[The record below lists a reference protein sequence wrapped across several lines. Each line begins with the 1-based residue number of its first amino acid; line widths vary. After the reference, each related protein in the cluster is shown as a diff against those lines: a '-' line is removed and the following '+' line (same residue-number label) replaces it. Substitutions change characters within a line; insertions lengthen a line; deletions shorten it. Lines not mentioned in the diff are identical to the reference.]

1 MQGILNSPSKEKS
14 VQADETDITARLEAW
29 CAELRARLPGL
40 VEVGLL
46 RLASEGSSLITAAP
60 QDAVMGRIGYRE
72 AVARMHAAQ
81 TAVLL
86 PLDRTEDGIAEVI
99 AMPVKSSQTTSG
111 PPAEIAVLV
120 GVAEMPASRVQLIM
134 AQLEVALGWLMFH
147 LGRQALDETKAQ
159 AQIHEQAL
167 LICAEMLDTERPTE
181 ARQVLASLL
190 ARHLKA
196 DRVVL
201 VRRGLFGLRIQ
212 SISGES
218 KFDRKSQLNDL
229 TRQVAHQAQLYRA
242 PISWRRNAPEQASL
256 MGRLGEM
263 HSDAAIDAVPLTDA
277 LGNITEVVVLHWS
290 ESAHVPDIDA
300 WSVVWTLA
308 RPILAEKDRAAHGF
322 FMRNLLSS
330 KTALKRLLGP
340 RAFKLKLI
348 TTTLV
353 AVGLVAAFVRVEDT
367 LRADV
372 VIDDPDLRVI
382 SAPIEGFIEEVFVIP
397 GDRVSA
403 GQALLQ
409 LEDDE
414 IRLRIAELEAQRA
427 RHVARAALARS
438 NRDRAEAAVAEAE
451 QAETEARL
459 SLARRELAQT
469 VISARVDGIVLEG
482 DLRQRLGARLTFG
495 EELMRIAPQQGIE
508 VQLSVRNRDGDR
520 LALGLQGRV
529 RLEAA
534 PDVPLSVQVTRLQPR
549 AETIDGELRFVGF
562 GELAAGAPEI
572 ENGMQGAARLDL
584 GQATIYAVWVRP
596 ILEMV
601 YMFLWRWLP

>member
-1 MQGILNSPSKEKS
+1 MALSEEKS
-14 VQADETDITARLEAW
+14 AQADDTDIIARLQGW
-29 CAELRARLPGL
+29 CTDLRERLPGL

-46 RLASEGSSLITAAP
+46 RLAPEGSELITAAP
-60 QDAVMGRIGYRE
+60 EDAVMGRLGYRE
-72 AVARMHAAQ
+72 AVARMRAAQ
-81 TAVLL
+81 AAVLL

-99 AMPVKSSQTTSG
+99 AMPVKFVPTASG
-111 PPAEIAVLV
+111 APAEIAVLV
-120 GVAEMPASRVQLIM
+120 GVAEMPASRVQLIL

-147 LGRQALDETKAQ
+147 LGRQALAEARVK

-167 LICAEMLDTERPTE
+167 LICAEMLDAERPTE
-181 ARQVLASLL
+181 ARQILASLL

-201 VRRGLFGLRIQ
+201 VRRGLFGLRIE

-229 TRQVAHQAQLYRA
+229 TRQVAHEAQLRRA
-242 PISWRRNAPEQASL
+242 PISWRRDAPEKASL

-263 HSDAAIDAVPLTDA
+263 HGDAVIDAVPLTDA

-290 ESAHVPDIDA
+290 DGVHVPDIDA

-308 RPILAEKDRAAHGF
+308 RPILVEKDRAARGF
-322 FMRNLLSS
+322 VMRNLLASQ
-330 KTALKRLLGP
+330 TALKRLLGP

-348 TTTLV
+348 TAALLA
-353 AVGLVAAFVRVEDT
+353 AVLLTGFVQVENT

-382 SAPIEGFIEEVFVIP
+382 SAPIDGFIEEVFVIP
-397 GDRVSA
+397 GNRVGV
-403 GQALLQ
+403 GQPLLK

-459 SLARRELAQT
+459 SLVRRELEQT
-469 VISARVDGIVLEG
+469 VISARAAGIVLEG
-482 DLRQRLGARLTFG
+482 DLRQRLGARVAFG
-495 EELMRIAPQQGIE
+495 EELMRIAPHQGVE
-508 VQLSVRNRDGDR
+508 VRLSVRNRDGDR
-520 LALGLQGRV
+520 LDTGLQGRV

-534 PDVPLSVQVTRLQPR
+534 PDVPLTVQVMRLQPR
-549 AETIDGELRFVGF
+549 AETIDGELRFVAF

-596 ILEMV
+596 ILEPV

>member
-1 MQGILNSPSKEKS
+1 MALSEEKS
-14 VQADETDITARLEAW
+14 AQADDTDIIARLQGW
-29 CAELRARLPGL
+29 CTDLRERLPGL

-46 RLASEGSSLITAAP
+46 RLAPEGSELITAAP
-60 QDAVMGRIGYRE
+60 EDAVMGRLGYRE
-72 AVARMHAAQ
+72 AVARMRAAQ
-81 TAVLL
+81 AAVLL

-99 AMPVKSSQTTSG
+99 AMPVKFVPTASG
-111 PPAEIAVLV
+111 APAEIAVLV
-120 GVAEMPASRVQLIM
+120 GVAEMPASRVQLIL

-147 LGRQALDETKAQ
+147 LGRQALAEARVK

-167 LICAEMLDTERPTE
+167 LICAEMLDAERPTE
-181 ARQVLASLL
+181 ARQILASLL

-201 VRRGLFGLRIQ
+201 VRRGLFGLRIE

-229 TRQVAHQAQLYRA
+229 TRQVAHEAQLRRA
-242 PISWRRNAPEQASL
+242 PISWRRDALEKASL

-263 HSDAAIDAVPLTDA
+263 HGDAVIDAVPLTDA

-290 ESAHVPDIDA
+290 DGVHVPDIDA

-308 RPILAEKDRAAHGF
+308 RPILVEKDRAARGF
-322 FMRNLLSS
+322 VMRNLLASQ
-330 KTALKRLLGP
+330 TALKRLLGP

-348 TTTLV
+348 TAALL
-353 AVGLVAAFVRVEDT
+353 AVVLLTGFVQVENT

-382 SAPIEGFIEEVFVIP
+382 SAPIDGFVEEVFVIP
-397 GDRVSA
+397 GNRVGV
-403 GQALLQ
+403 GQPLLK

-459 SLARRELAQT
+459 SLVRRELEQT
-469 VISARVDGIVLEG
+469 VISARAAGIVLEG
-482 DLRQRLGARLTFG
+482 DLRQRLGARVAFG
-495 EELMRIAPQQGIE
+495 EELMRIAPHQG
-508 VQLSVRNRDGDR
+508 VDVRLSVRNRDGYR
-520 LALGLQGRV
+520 LDTGLQGRV

-534 PDVPLSVQVTRLQPR
+534 PDVPLTVQVMRLQPR
-549 AETIDGELRFVGF
+549 AETIDGELRFVAF

-596 ILEMV
+596 ILETV

>member
-1 MQGILNSPSKEKS
+1 MALSEEKS
-14 VQADETDITARLEAW
+14 AQADDTDIIARLQGW
-29 CAELRARLPGL
+29 CTDLRERLPGL

-46 RLASEGSSLITAAP
+46 RLAPEGSELITAAP
-60 QDAVMGRIGYRE
+60 EDAVMGRLGYRE
-72 AVARMHAAQ
+72 AVARMRAAQ
-81 TAVLL
+81 AAVLL

-99 AMPVKSSQTTSG
+99 AMPVKFVPTASG
-111 PPAEIAVLV
+111 APAEIAVLV
-120 GVAEMPASRVQLIM
+120 GVAEMPASRVQLIL

-147 LGRQALDETKAQ
+147 LGRQALAEARVK

-167 LICAEMLDTERPTE
+167 LICAEMLDAERPTE
-181 ARQVLASLL
+181 ARQILASLL

-201 VRRGLFGLRIQ
+201 VRRGLFGLRIE

-229 TRQVAHQAQLYRA
+229 TRQVAHEAQLRRA
-242 PISWRRNAPEQASL
+242 PISWRRDAPEKASL

-263 HSDAAIDAVPLTDA
+263 HGDAVIDAVPLTDA

-290 ESAHVPDIDA
+290 DGVHVPDIDA

-308 RPILAEKDRAAHGF
+308 RPILVEKDRAARGF
-322 FMRNLLSS
+322 VMRNLLASQ
-330 KTALKRLLGP
+330 TALKRLLGP

-348 TTTLV
+348 TAALLA
-353 AVGLVAAFVRVEDT
+353 AVLLTGFVQVENT

-382 SAPIEGFIEEVFVIP
+382 SAPIDGFIEEVFVIP
-397 GDRVSA
+397 GNRVGV
-403 GQALLQ
+403 GQPLLK

-459 SLARRELAQT
+459 SLVRRELEQT
-469 VISARVDGIVLEG
+469 VISARAAGIVLEG
-482 DLRQRLGARLTFG
+482 DLRQRLGARVAFG
-495 EELMRIAPQQGIE
+495 EELMRIAPHQGVE
-508 VQLSVRNRDGDR
+508 VRLSVRNRDGDR
-520 LALGLQGRV
+520 LDTGLQGRV

-534 PDVPLSVQVTRLQPR
+534 PDVPLTVQVMRLQPR
-549 AETIDGELRFVGF
+549 AETIDGELRFVAF

-596 ILEMV
+596 ILETV

>member
-1 MQGILNSPSKEKS
+1 MQDILSAPSKGKS
-14 VQADETDITARLEAW
+14 AQADEADITARLQDW
-29 CAELRARLPGL
+29 CVDLRARLPGL

-46 RLASEGSSLITAAP
+46 RLAPEGSAPITAAP
-60 QDAVMGRIGYRE
+60 EDAVMGRLGYRE
-72 AVARMHAAQ
+72 AIARMRAAQ
-81 TAVLL
+81 AAVLL

-99 AMPVKSSQTTSG
+99 AMPVKSAQAPPG
-111 PPAEIAVLV
+111 PAAEIAVLV

-147 LGRQALDETKAQ
+147 LGRQAMAETRVQ
-159 AQIHEQAL
+159 AQIHEQAF
-167 LICAEMLDTERPTE
+167 LICAEMLDAEGPTE
-181 ARQVLASLL
+181 ARQILASLL
-190 ARHLKA
+190 ARYLKA

-229 TRQVAHQAQLYRA
+229 TRQVAHEAQLRRA
-242 PISWRRNAPEQASL
+242 PISWRRDAPEKAAL
-256 MGRLGEM
+256 MGRLGEL
-263 HSDAAIDAVPLTDA
+263 HGDAAIDAVPLTDA
-277 LGNITEVVVLHWS
+277 RGNITEVVVLHWS
-290 ESAHVPDIDA
+290 DGTHVPDSEA

-308 RPILAEKDRAAHGF
+308 CPILAEKDRAARGF
-322 FMRNLLSS
+322 VMRNLLAS

-348 TTTLV
+348 TAALLAAILV
-353 AVGLVAAFVRVEDT
+353 MAFVQVENT

-382 SAPIEGFIEEVFVIP
+382 SAPIDGFVEEVFVIP

-403 GQALLQ
+403 GQPLLK

-427 RHVARAALARS
+427 RHVARAARARS

-459 SLARRELAQT
+459 SLARRELEQT
-469 VISARVDGIVLEG
+469 VISARAAGIVLEG
-482 DLRQRLGARLTFG
+482 DLRQRLGARVTFG
-495 EELMRIAPQQGIE
+495 EELMRIASQQGIE
-508 VQLSVRNRDGDR
+508 VRLSVRNRDGDR
-520 LALGLQGRV
+520 LQVGLQGRV

-534 PDVPLSVQVTRLQPR
+534 PDVPLSVQVMRLQPR
-549 AETIDGELRFVGF
+549 AETIDGELRFVAF

-572 ENGMQGAARLDL
+572 ENGMQGGARLDM
-584 GQATIYAVWVRP
+584 GQATIYAVWFRP
-596 ILEMV
+596 ILETV

>member
-1 MQGILNSPSKEKS
+1 MALSEEKS
-14 VQADETDITARLEAW
+14 AQADDTDIIARLQGW
-29 CAELRARLPGL
+29 CTDLRERLPGL

-46 RLASEGSSLITAAP
+46 RLAPEGSELITAAP
-60 QDAVMGRIGYRE
+60 EDAVMGRLGYRE
-72 AVARMHAAQ
+72 AVARMRAAQ
-81 TAVLL
+81 AAVLL
-86 PLDRTEDGIAEVI
+86 PLDRTEDDIAEVI
-99 AMPVKSSQTTSG
+99 AMPVKFVPTASG
-111 PPAEIAVLV
+111 APAEIAVLV
-120 GVAEMPASRVQLIM
+120 GVAEMPASRVQLIL

-147 LGRQALDETKAQ
+147 LGRQALAEARVK

-167 LICAEMLDTERPTE
+167 LICAEMLDAERPTE
-181 ARQVLASLL
+181 ARQILASLL

-201 VRRGLFGLRIQ
+201 VRRGLFGLRIE

-229 TRQVAHQAQLYRA
+229 TRQVAHEAQLRRA
-242 PISWRRNAPEQASL
+242 PISWRRDAPEKASL

-263 HSDAAIDAVPLTDA
+263 HGDAVIDAVPLTDA

-290 ESAHVPDIDA
+290 DGVHVPDIDA

-308 RPILAEKDRAAHGF
+308 RPILVEKDRAARGF
-322 FMRNLLSS
+322 VMRNLLASQ
-330 KTALKRLLGP
+330 TALKRLLGP

-348 TTTLV
+348 TAALLA
-353 AVGLVAAFVRVEDT
+353 AVLLTGFVQVENT

-382 SAPIEGFIEEVFVIP
+382 SAPIDGFIEEVFVIP
-397 GDRVSA
+397 GNRVGV
-403 GQALLQ
+403 GQPLLK

-459 SLARRELAQT
+459 SLVRRELEQT
-469 VISARVDGIVLEG
+469 VISARAAGIVLEG
-482 DLRQRLGARLTFG
+482 DLRQRLGARVAFG
-495 EELMRIAPQQGIE
+495 EELMRIAPHQGVE
-508 VQLSVRNRDGDR
+508 VRLSVRNRDGDR
-520 LALGLQGRV
+520 LDTGLQGRV

-534 PDVPLSVQVTRLQPR
+534 PDVPLTVQVMRLQPR
-549 AETIDGELRFVGF
+549 AETIDGELRFVAF

-596 ILEMV
+596 ILETV

>member
-1 MQGILNSPSKEKS
+1 MALSEEKS
-14 VQADETDITARLEAW
+14 AQADDTDIIVRLQGW
-29 CAELRARLPGL
+29 CTDLRERLPGL

-46 RLASEGSSLITAAP
+46 RLAPEGSELITAAP
-60 QDAVMGRIGYRE
+60 EDAVMGRLGYRE
-72 AVARMHAAQ
+72 AVARMRAAQ
-81 TAVLL
+81 AAVLL

-99 AMPVKSSQTTSG
+99 AMPVKFVPTASG
-111 PPAEIAVLV
+111 APAEIAVLV
-120 GVAEMPASRVQLIM
+120 GVAEMPASRVQLIL

-147 LGRQALDETKAQ
+147 LSRQALAEARVK

-167 LICAEMLDTERPTE
+167 LICAEMLDAERPTE
-181 ARQVLASLL
+181 ARQILASLL

-201 VRRGLFGLRIQ
+201 VRRGLFGLRIE

-229 TRQVAHQAQLYRA
+229 TRQVAHEAQLRRA
-242 PISWRRNAPEQASL
+242 PISWRRDAPEKASL

-263 HSDAAIDAVPLTDA
+263 HGDAVIDAVPLTDA

-290 ESAHVPDIDA
+290 DGVHVPDIDA

-308 RPILAEKDRAAHGF
+308 RPILVEKDRAARGF
-322 FMRNLLSS
+322 VMRNLLASQ
-330 KTALKRLLGP
+330 TALKRLLGP

-348 TTTLV
+348 TAALLA
-353 AVGLVAAFVRVEDT
+353 AVLLTGFVQVENT

-382 SAPIEGFIEEVFVIP
+382 SAPIDGFVEEVFVIP
-397 GDRVSA
+397 GNRVGV
-403 GQALLQ
+403 GQPLLK

-459 SLARRELAQT
+459 SLVRRELEQT
-469 VISARVDGIVLEG
+469 VISARAAGIVLEG
-482 DLRQRLGARLTFG
+482 DLRQRLGARVAFG
-495 EELMRIAPQQGIE
+495 EELMRIAPHQGVE
-508 VQLSVRNRDGDR
+508 VRLSVRNRDGDR
-520 LALGLQGRV
+520 LDTGLQGRV

-534 PDVPLSVQVTRLQPR
+534 PDVPLTVQVMRLQPR
-549 AETIDGELRFVGF
+549 AETIDGELRFVAF

-596 ILEMV
+596 ILETV

>member
-1 MQGILNSPSKEKS
+1 MQDFLNAPSEGS
-14 VQADETDITARLEAW
+14 SAQADETDITARLQGW
-29 CAELRARLPGL
+29 CADLRARLPGL
-40 VEVGLL
+40 VEVALL
-46 RLASEGSSLITAAP
+46 RLAPEGSALITAAP
-60 QDAVMGRIGYRE
+60 EDAVMGRIGYRE
-72 AVARMHAAQ
+72 AVARMRAAQ
-81 TAVLL
+81 AAVLL

-99 AMPVKSSQTTSG
+99 AMPVKSAQAASG
-111 PPAEIAVLV
+111 ASAEMAVLV
-120 GVAEMPASRVQLIM
+120 GVAEMPAARVQLIM
-134 AQLEVALGWLMFH
+134 AQLEVSLGWLMFH
-147 LGRQALDETKAQ
+147 LGRQAMAETRQLAE
-159 AQIHEQAL
+159 IHEQAF
-167 LICAEMLDTERPTE
+167 LICAEMLDTEKPTE
-181 ARQVLASLL
+181 ARQILASLL
-190 ARHLKA
+190 AKYLKA

-229 TRQVAHQAQLYRA
+229 TRQVAHEAQLRRA
-242 PISWRRNAPEQASL
+242 PIRWRRSAPEKASL

-263 HSDAAIDAVPLTDA
+263 HGDAAIDAVPLTDA

-290 ESAHVPDIDA
+290 DEAHLPDIDA

-322 FMRNLLSS
+322 AIRNLLAL
-330 KTALKRLLGP
+330 KTVLKRLLGP

-348 TTTLV
+348 T
-353 AVGLVAAFVRVEDT
+353 AALVAAVLGVAFVQVENT

-382 SAPIEGFIEEVFVIP
+382 SAPIDGFIDEVFVIP

-469 VISARVDGIVLEG
+469 VISARTDGIVLEG
-482 DLRQRLGARLTFG
+482 DLRQRLGARVTFG

-520 LALGLQGRV
+520 LAIGLQGRV

-549 AETIDGELRFVGF
+549 AETIDGELRFVAF

-572 ENGMQGAARLDL
+572 ENGMQGAARLDM

-596 ILEMV
+596 ILETV